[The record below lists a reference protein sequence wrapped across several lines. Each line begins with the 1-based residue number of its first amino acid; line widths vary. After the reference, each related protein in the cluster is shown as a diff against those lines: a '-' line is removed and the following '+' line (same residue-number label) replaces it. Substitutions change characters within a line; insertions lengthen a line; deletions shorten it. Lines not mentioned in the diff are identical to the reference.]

1 MCIIILVQELFHI
14 NCNWANH
21 NLFSDTAPEFTFSSA
36 EYEVAE
42 GNRMITVHMDFISGF
57 INENV
62 EIVLSTSDDS
72 AGTGDFYNIVYN

>member
-1 MCIIILVQELFHI
+1 
-14 NCNWANH
+14 
-21 NLFSDTAPEFTFSSA
+21 
-36 EYEVAE
+36 
-42 GNRMITVHMDFISGF
+42 MITVHMDFISGF